1 MVNITFS
8 LHNISTFLQ
17 TNARNRI
24 EREKLSIQ
32 LQDHLNADINSI
44 DAEIIDI
51 QRDSIALIFEEKNIK
66 LLQELHTIKSM
77 QYEKNQINLE
87 DKINNEITLNNRIN
101 EFELRKINYTNR
113 RKKLENKLKSQ

>member
-66 LLQELHTIKSM
+66 LLQELHTIKSK

>member
-1 MVNITFS
+1 MKNYLYSYKI
-8 LHNISTFLQ
+8 I
-17 TNARNRI
+17 
-24 EREKLSIQ
+24 
-32 LQDHLNADINSI
+32 LNADINSI

-66 LLQELHTIKSM
+66 LLQELHTIKSK